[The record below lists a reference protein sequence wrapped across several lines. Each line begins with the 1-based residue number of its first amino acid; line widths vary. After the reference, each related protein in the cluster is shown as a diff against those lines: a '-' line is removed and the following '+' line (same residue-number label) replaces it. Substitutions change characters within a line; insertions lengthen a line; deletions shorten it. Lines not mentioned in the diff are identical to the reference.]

1 MRRAISDTLISM
13 GALAAVLLAL
23 VAVDDRVREQ
33 LSLRFSGSSASSELM
48 QVSYGARNL
57 VAVVVQAAK
66 DQSLDHAPLMI
77 FVLAASVLVLFM
89 LRT

>member
-1 MRRAISDTLISM
+1 MQRAFGDALISG
-13 GALAAVLLAL
+13 GALAALLTAL
-23 VAVDDRVREQ
+23 VAVDDRIRQQ
-33 LSLRFSGSSASSELM
+33 LSLRFTGASVSSEVM
-48 QVSYGARNL
+48 HAGSGAREL
-57 VAVVVQAAK
+57 VAVVVQVAK

>member
-1 MRRAISDTLISM
+1 MRRAFGDALVSM
-13 GALAAVLLAL
+13 SALGAVLLAL

-33 LSLRFSGSSASSELM
+33 LSLRFSSSSASSELEN
-48 QVSYGARNL
+48 VGRGAREL
-57 VAVVVQAAK
+57 VGVVVQVAK

>member
-1 MRRAISDTLISM
+1 MRRAFGDALVSM
-13 GALAAVLLAL
+13 GALGAVLAAL
-23 VAVDDRVREQ
+23 VAVDGRVREQ
-33 LSLRFSGSSASSELM
+33 LSLRFSGSSASSELEN
-48 QVSYGARNL
+48 VGSGAREL
-57 VAVVVQAAK
+57 VGVVVQVAK